1 MVIPVIHPPIPSQR
15 YDCHGCTNCCRDL
28 VVQLTPADRKKID
41 AGGWAD
47 RLGVSPYVRAG
58 RITALNHK
66 PDGGCVFLSEDGQC
80 RIHAEDGMTAKP
92 LACRIFP
99 FTLTPG
105 DDALHASFRFDCP
118 SVAKNDGS
126 PLSKHRSELNRL
138 AKSLAESAL
147 SEIAPAPSEY
157 LLDKY
162 HRLKDRT
169 VDHLIEQLERWIS
182 DRKRPIHRRLI
193 GLSEWVRTLA
203 STKLNRF
210 DDDRLIELTTL
221 LMSDMDAAASSIESK
236 PLDPPS
242 PRQLKMLYQSVFS
255 HCEHVTLEEARV
267 SLLKRTAIY
276 WDQFK
281 RTRRLSPGRGP
292 IPRLGTLPE
301 GGRIEQVHAVQPDAN
316 LPEKECDSLLT
327 RYLQARITGRS
338 AFGRGYYGWPILD
351 GLQALLLSIAT
362 IGWLTRRVAVLN
374 GRTVYRFE
382 DVVAAVGLVDRT
394 TGRAPELGAHSARM
408 RLRFLTEDNGLLRLL
423 TTYPILPSPSPE
435 GSAYPHQ
442 VPTDSASM

>member
-1 MVIPVIHPPIPSQR
+1 MILPIIHPPIPSQR

-28 VVQLTPADRKKID
+28 VVQLTPSDRERID

-58 RITALNHK
+58 RMIALNHK
-66 PDGGCVFLSEDGQC
+66 PDGGCVFLSDEGRC
-80 RIHAEDGMTAKP
+80 RIHAENGAAAKP

-105 DDALHASFRFDCP
+105 DDALHAGLRFDCP

-126 PLSKHRSELNRL
+126 PLPKHRLELKRL
-138 AKSLAESAL
+138 AQSLTESAL
-147 SEIAPAPSEY
+147 SEIAPAPGEY
-157 LLDKY
+157 RLFRD

-169 VDHLIEQLERWIS
+169 VDCLIDSLDRWVS

-193 GLSEWVRTLA
+193 GLHEWMRTLA
-203 STKLNRF
+203 STNLQRF
-210 DDDRLIELTTL
+210 DDDRLIELSSL
-221 LMSDMDAAASSIESK
+221 VMSDMDVAASSIESK
-236 PLDPPS
+236 PLEPPS
-242 PRQLKMLYQSVFS
+242 PRHLKMLYQSAFS

-267 SLLKRTAIY
+267 SFLKRTAIY

-301 GGRIEQVHAVQPDAN
+301 GGRIEQVHVMRPDSN
-316 LPEKECDSLLT
+316 LPGQECESLLT
-327 RYLQARITGRS
+327 RYLQARIIGRT
-338 AFGRGYYGWPILD
+338 AFGRGYYGWPILE

-362 IGWLTRRVAVLN
+362 IGWLTRRVALLN
-374 GRTVYRFE
+374 GRTAYRFE

-394 TGRAPELGAHSARM
+394 AGRAPELGAHSARM
-408 RLRFLTEDNGLLRLL
+408 RLRFLTADDGLLRLL
-423 TTYPILPSPSPE
+423 TAYPIPP
-435 GSAYPHQ
+435 
-442 VPTDSASM
+442 